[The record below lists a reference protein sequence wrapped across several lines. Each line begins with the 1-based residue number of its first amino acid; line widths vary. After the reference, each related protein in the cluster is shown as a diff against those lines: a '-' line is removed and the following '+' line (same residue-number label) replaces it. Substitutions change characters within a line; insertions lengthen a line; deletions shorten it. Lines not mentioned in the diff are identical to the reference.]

1 MTFVRRAAIA
11 AAIAFA
17 PVAGAEE
24 PVLAHANGILV
35 EDGYAHAAFP
45 SAPTGAAYM
54 RITNESEADDRLLK
68 VRTEAADRAALH
80 GHEMQDGI
88 ARMRPAAGGIEIPAH
103 ATVVLET
110 GGLHVM
116 LMGLAAPL
124 QDGGSVAMT
133 LVFERAG
140 EIPVTLP
147 VDLGRGRG
155 GTAGGHAHGGG

>member
-1 MTFVRRAAIA
+1 
-11 AAIAFA
+11 
-17 PVAGAEE
+17 
-24 PVLAHANGILV
+24 
-35 EDGYAHAAFP
+35 
-45 SAPTGAAYM
+45 
-54 RITNESEADDRLLK
+54 
-68 VRTEAADRAALH
+68 
-80 GHEMQDGI
+80 MQDGI
-88 ARMRPAAGGIEIPAH
+88 ARMRPVAGGIEVPAH

-124 QDGGSVAMT
+124 QDGDSVAMT

-147 VDLGRGRG
+147 VDLGRG

>member
-1 MTFVRRAAIA
+1 MTFVRLAAIA

-17 PVAGAEE
+17 PVAGADE
-24 PVLAHANGILV
+24 PVMARANGILI
-35 EDGYAHAAFP
+35 EDGYAHAALP

-54 RITNESEADDRLLK
+54 RITNESDADDRLLE

-80 GHEMQDGI
+80 DHEMQDGI
-88 ARMRPAAGGIEIPAH
+88 ARMRPVAGGIEVPAH

-124 QDGGSVAMT
+124 QDGDSVAMT

-147 VDLGRGRG
+147 VDLGRG